1 MARRRASQRSL
12 STQPVAAFGL
22 GTWQVQRLRWKEALI
37 EDLSAKLKLP
47 AMRLPPLVKCVVI
60 PVARLTSSVDAIP
73 EFAYRRV
80 LVRGV
85 LDHSR
90 EMLLG
95 PHLRHGRLCYS
106 LITPLHRTDT
116 DGSEAHADILV
127 NRGVIDRDL
136 ADRAKRPG
144 SLESQPV
151 AIVGMLRS
159 QQRKSM
165 MASDNRPDLGQWIHV
180 DIERMAE
187 HAGTQPVLIDEI
199 YGAVCVMRG

>member
-1 MARRRASQRSL
+1 M
-12 STQPVAAFGL
+12 
-22 GTWQVQRLRWKEALI
+22 
-37 EDLSAKLKLP
+37 
-47 AMRLPPLVKCVVI
+47 
-60 PVARLTSSVDAIP
+60 
-73 EFAYRRV
+73 

-95 PHLRHGRLCYS
+95 PQLRHGRLCYS
-106 LITPLHRTDT
+106 LITPLTRDDT
-116 DGSEAHADILV
+116 DGTADILV

-136 ADRAKRPG
+136 AEQAKRPA
-144 SLESQPV
+144 SLDRQPV

-159 QQRKSM
+159 QQRK
-165 MASDNRPDLGQWIHV
+165 ALLAADNRPDLGQWIHV

-199 YGAVCVMRG
+199 YGARRRSRAR